1 MNKKFLGVFA
11 VLLIS
16 IGFLTFN
23 NYAKKEALT
32 MDGVTARAV
41 IEKISS
47 NKHESDIGMDVDNFH
62 VTYGYVVDGREYQ
75 KTQEILRHE
84 HDFYFNKTGKKGD
97 SILIKYEP
105 NRPKNSRIEKLTLM
119 SD

>member
-1 MNKKFLGVFA
+1 MNKKFIGVFG

-16 IGFLTFN
+16 IAILTYN
-23 NYAKKEALT
+23 NYAKKEALIKN
-32 MDGVTARAV
+32 GIASIAI

-62 VTYGYVVDGREYQ
+62 VLYTYNVDGKEY
-75 KTQEILRHE
+75 KKSQEILRHE

-97 SILIKYEP
+97 TIKIMYNSKKP
-105 NRPKNSRIEKLTLM
+105 INSRIEKITKVL
-119 SD
+119 D